1 MTLSYTERV
10 VRQVLPDCPGPV
22 YPLSARPGTGDPAGM
37 RRFAADL
44 ARFLR
49 EDRAAVVT
57 DSARRAARGLGSLQ
71 PALELE
77 RQAAN
82 LPAEEVATR
91 RAQFAAVVDRLP
103 ASTTSARL
111 RCGLDRS

>member
-1 MTLSYTERV
+1 
-10 VRQVLPDCPGPV
+10 
-22 YPLSARPGTGDPAGM
+22 M

-57 DSARRAARGLGSLQ
+57 DSARRAAARGLGSLQ
-71 PALELE
+71 LALELE

-82 LPAEEVATR
+82 LPAEELAAR
-91 RAQFAAVVDRLP
+91 RAQFAAVVDRLA